1 MTRERYAIYIDKI
14 FDNEI
19 VDYLKNEL
27 KMGQELVDGQMQR
40 FKHNEDI
47 FDEFKY
53 WFYNYKNGNK
63 NTISF
68 EVENPVEVQ
77 SYTASILYEKFGD
90 RLHDIGIYNLLI
102 SLRENTEETLDLIK
116 RDLPRH

>member
-1 MTRERYAIYIDKI
+1 MKRERYAIYIDKI
-14 FDNEI
+14 SDNEI

-40 FKHNEDI
+40 FKHNVDI

-63 NTISF
+63 NTTF
-68 EVENPVEVQ
+68 LE
-77 SYTASILYEKFGD
+77 
-90 RLHDIGIYNLLI
+90 
-102 SLRENTEETLDLIK
+102 
-116 RDLPRH
+116 

>member
-1 MTRERYAIYIDKI
+1 MKRERYAIYIDEI
-14 FDNEI
+14 SDNEI

-27 KMGQELVDGQMQR
+27 KMSQELANGQMQR

-53 WFYNYKNGNK
+53 WFYNYKIGNK

-68 EVENPVEVQ
+68 EVENPVEIHG
-77 SYTASILYEKFGD
+77 YTSSILYEKFGD

-102 SLRENTEETLDLIK
+102 SLRENPKETLDLIK
-116 RDLPRH
+116 RGLPRH

>member
-1 MTRERYAIYIDKI
+1 MKRERYAIYIDEI
-14 FDNEI
+14 SDNEI

-27 KMGQELVDGQMQR
+27 KMSQELANEQMQR
-40 FKHNEDI
+40 FERNEDI

-53 WFYNYKNGNK
+53 WFYNYKNDNK

-68 EVENPVEVQ
+68 EVENPVEIQ
-77 SYTASILYEKFGD
+77 GYTASILYQKFGD
-90 RLHDIGIYNLLI
+90 RLRGIGIYNVLI
-102 SLRENTEETLDLIK
+102 SLRENTEKMLDLIK

>member
-1 MTRERYAIYIDKI
+1 MKRERYAIYIDKI
-14 FDNEI
+14 SDNEI

-27 KMGQELVDGQMQR
+27 KMSQELANGQMQR

-53 WFYNYKNGNK
+53 WFYNYKIGNK

-68 EVENPVEVQ
+68 EVENPVEIQ
-77 SYTASILYEKFGD
+77 GYTSSILYEKFGD

-102 SLRENTEETLDLIK
+102 SLRENPKETLDLIK
-116 RDLPRH
+116 RGLPRH

>member
-1 MTRERYAIYIDKI
+1 MKRERYAIYIDKI
-14 FDNEI
+14 PDNEI
-19 VDYLKNEL
+19 VDYLKNNLEIS
-27 KMGQELVDGQMQR
+27 QELVDGQMQR

>member
-1 MTRERYAIYIDKI
+1 MKRERYAIYIDKI
-14 FDNEI
+14 SDNEI

-27 KMGQELVDGQMQR
+27 KMDQELVDGQMQR

>member
-1 MTRERYAIYIDKI
+1 MKRERYAIYIDEI
-14 FDNEI
+14 SDNEI

-27 KMGQELVDGQMQR
+27 KMSQELANGQMQR

-53 WFYNYKNGNK
+53 WFYNYKIGNK

-68 EVENPVEVQ
+68 EVENPVEIQ
-77 SYTASILYEKFGD
+77 GYTSSILYQKFGD

-102 SLRENTEETLDLIK
+102 SLRENPKETLDLIK
-116 RDLPRH
+116 RGLPRH

>member
-1 MTRERYAIYIDKI
+1 MKRERYAIYIDEI
-14 FDNEI
+14 SDNEI

-27 KMGQELVDGQMQR
+27 KMSQELANGQMQR

-53 WFYNYKNGNK
+53 WFYNYKIGNK

-68 EVENPVEVQ
+68 EVENPVEIQ
-77 SYTASILYEKFGD
+77 GYTSSILYEKFGD
-90 RLHDIGIYNLLI
+90 RLHDIGIYYLLI
-102 SLRENTEETLDLIK
+102 SLRENPKETLDLIK
-116 RDLPRH
+116 RGLPRH

>member
-1 MTRERYAIYIDKI
+1 MKRERYAIYIDEI
-14 FDNEI
+14 SDNEI

-27 KMGQELVDGQMQR
+27 KMSQELANGQMQR

-53 WFYNYKNGNK
+53 WFYNYKIGNK

-102 SLRENTEETLDLIK
+102 SLRENPKETLDLIK
-116 RDLPRH
+116 RGLPRH